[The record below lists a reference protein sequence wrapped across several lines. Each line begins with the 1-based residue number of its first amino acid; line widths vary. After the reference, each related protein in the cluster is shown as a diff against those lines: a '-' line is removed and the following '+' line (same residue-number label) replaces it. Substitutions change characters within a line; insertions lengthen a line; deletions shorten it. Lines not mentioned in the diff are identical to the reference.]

1 MKKQLILF
9 IIAVLALVTFITGCS
24 SSSKTTTDKFVGT
37 YYAPPSPGNYK
48 PVEEITITKDGDKY
62 FLEGKQWEY
71 QYTKIEGEN
80 YTIEPTSRPIEKVP
94 VEVTENNVIVPTL
107 FGRKITLT
115 LKDGN
120 LIGTNIGQESYQAT
134 YSKSKDGFKQYMAKA
149 AEGCKQHYTNFG
161 KNVTINDAKLN
172 EALK

>member
-24 SSSKTTTDKFVGT
+24 SSSKTTADKFVGT
-37 YYAPPSPGNYK
+37 YYAPPSPNNYK
-48 PVEEITITKDGDKY
+48 PVEEITITKDGNKY
-62 FLEGKQWEY
+62 FIEGKQWEY
-71 QYTKIEGEN
+71 QLEKSEGEN
-80 YTIEPTSRPIEKVP
+80 YTIAPVFSPIEKVP

-107 FGRKITLT
+107 FGGKITLT

-120 LIGTNIGQESYQAT
+120 LIGTNIGRETYKAT
-134 YSKSKDGFKQYMAKA
+134 YSKSKDGFKQYMEKA
-149 AEGCKQHYTNFG
+149 AEGCKKYYTNWN
-161 KNVTINDAKLN
+161 KNVIINNTKLN